1 MYEGIVPLLDRVG
14 QRVARTRWIYM
25 GNEREKGQGLPRSFQ
40 LERLNKVEKMDNW
53 SPEERSDLG
62 NVSLNMVSKSIG
74 QDAGSSL
81 KCYKDRGK
89 GIIS

>member
-1 MYEGIVPLLDRVG
+1 
-14 QRVARTRWIYM
+14 
-25 GNEREKGQGLPRSFQ
+25 
-40 LERLNKVEKMDNW
+40 MDNW

-74 QDAGSSL
+74 QDASSSL

>member
-1 MYEGIVPLLDRVG
+1 MK
-14 QRVARTRWIYM
+14 
-25 GNEREKGQGLPRSFQ
+25 EKQQGQGLPLSFQ

-74 QDAGSSL
+74 QDASSSL

-89 GIIS
+89 GKIS